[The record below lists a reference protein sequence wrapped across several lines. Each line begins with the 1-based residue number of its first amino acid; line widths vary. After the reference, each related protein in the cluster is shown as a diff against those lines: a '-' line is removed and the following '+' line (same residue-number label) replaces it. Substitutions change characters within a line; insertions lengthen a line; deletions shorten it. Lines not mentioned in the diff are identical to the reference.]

1 MPELV
6 DDQLIADGNPNAP
19 ITGANFTSD
28 GSIKK
33 AEDQSTELSI
43 VVQSAQAA
51 RDFLLNKQWNLL
63 WRREYCASKTHSD

>member
-19 ITGANFTSD
+19 LTGESFNKD
-28 GSIKK
+28 GSIK
-33 AEDQSTELSI
+33 AADDLSTELSI

-63 WRREYCASKTHSD
+63 WR